1 MLRVRGGGGWGGGC
15 RCDRKTADW
24 LVEGLKRCPEVAG
37 MNKPLFS
44 KVTDAARQR
53 VFIVK
58 THLDGSALT
67 WREEAGT
74 QGRQSS
80 CCLAGSLLGVPGTY

>member
-1 MLRVRGGGGWGGGC
+1 MLRVRGGGC

-24 LVEGLKRCPEVAG
+24 LVEGLKRYPEVSG
-37 MNKPLFS
+37 MRKPLFS

-53 VFIVK
+53 VFMAK
-58 THLDGSALT
+58 THLDGCVLT
-67 WREEAGT
+67 SREEAVT

-80 CCLAGSLLGVPGTY
+80 CCVTGSLIGVPGTY